1 MGKYKNPIEKAPTVV
16 VTRWEYANL
25 ISQTTQMRCIER
37 LMDNL
42 DQYRAYEA
50 IRALLTEEKE
60 E

>member
-1 MGKYKNPIEKAPTVV
+1 MGKYKNPIDKAPTVV

>member
-25 ISQTTQMRCIER
+25 ISQSAQLRCVER
-37 LMDNL
+37 LMENL
-42 DQYRAYEA
+42 DQYRAYDA
-50 IRALLTEEKE
+50 IKAILTEEVE

>member
-1 MGKYKNPIEKAPTVV
+1 MSKYKNPIDKAPTVV